1 MDTDVTVYRVNTIS
15 VHLIF
20 HKYTLITCE
29 ENVTVQWP
37 TGPNLNLLCYLISF
51 LNSIKVKYLPNWFHL
66 PREHC
71 KVSLS

>member
-37 TGPNLNLLCYLISF
+37 TGPNLDFTLL
-51 LNSIKVKYLPNWFHL
+51 LNIFSKQH
-66 PREHC
+66 
-71 KVSLS
+71 

>member
-15 VHLIF
+15 LHLIF

-37 TGPNLNLLCYLISF
+37 TGPTLDLLCY
-51 LNSIKVKYLPNWFHL
+51 
-66 PREHC
+66 
-71 KVSLS
+71 